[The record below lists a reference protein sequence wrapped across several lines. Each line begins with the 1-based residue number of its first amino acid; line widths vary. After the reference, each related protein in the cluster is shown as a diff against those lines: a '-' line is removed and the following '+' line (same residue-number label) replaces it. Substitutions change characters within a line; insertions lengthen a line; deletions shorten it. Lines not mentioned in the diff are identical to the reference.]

1 MMTRIGGGW
10 GVAPCL
16 VKINILICLHH
27 HHHLGYSSSS
37 QIYLTAWDGDVRVAD
52 LRSDNSSLDC
62 TLWAVSKLLLSNAD
76 GWSAKINP
84 GNKVCVHYGFI
95 GYHLM

>member
-52 LRSDNSSLDC
+52 LRSDNSSLDYYIP
-62 TLWAVSKLLLSNAD
+62 VLSIRIFKYVD
-76 GWSAKINP
+76 LP
-84 GNKVCVHYGFI
+84 NKSQSDD
-95 GYHLM
+95 L

>member
-16 VKINILICLHH
+16 VKINILICLQ
-27 HHHLGYSSSS
+27 HLTSPSSSSS

-62 TLWAVSKLLLSNAD
+62 TLWAVSKLLLTYTD

-84 GNKVCVHYGFI
+84 GNKVWVHYGFI